1 MSYKVLSVANSQP
14 VNRNNKSLVLTR
26 EGYNKLQLAL
36 DLYFPNGYTISG
48 IKKQTNIDRAT
59 LSKILDR
66 KLGVVFSRIDHLFSC
81 LGIDLEDADVE
92 TPNNT
97 TQPKNPNKTKNIS
110 QLLELEDRL
119 RELKDVLF
127 ELDYKKQ
134 CQVLEDFREINS
146 SIGAFL
152 IQGEENRGQ
161 RWLVNRLVQ
170 QNFPYAYQTDKL
182 VPIIPPPTEEKD
194 FHIDNFWEELG
205 KKLELRGEKTAK
217 RCVEK
222 ALTRW
227 RAGSLIMAFYTDNI
241 YQDIPKIIDDFWKPL
256 AERASY
262 LIEEEEIEFSLLMF
276 LIDSRNR
283 ISLSGIEMV
292 DSVNQTNWH
301 PQKLIA
307 LPKIENFGT
316 NHDEILYPW
325 CKTYRNLLKCYEESS
340 PVKPVMKKIWDN
352 SKGVPE
358 KTFTEIGK
366 IVFDSD
372 DFLWSKFEQK
382 LQYKL

>member
-14 VNRNNKSLVLTR
+14 ANRNNKSLVLTR
-26 EGYNKLQLAL
+26 EGYDKLQLAL

-48 IKKQTNIDRAT
+48 IKKETNIDRAT
-59 LSKILDR
+59 ISKILDR
-66 KLGVVFSRIDHLFSC
+66 KLGVVFNRIDHLFSC
-81 LGIDLEDADVE
+81 FGIDLEDADVE

-97 TQPKNPNKTKNIS
+97 TQAKNINKTKNIS
-110 QLLELEDRL
+110 QLEELRNI
-119 RELKDVLF
+119 LF
-127 ELDYKKQ
+127 GLDYKKQ

-152 IQGEENRGQ
+152 IQGEKNRGQ

-170 QNFPYAYQTDKL
+170 QNFPYAYETDK
-182 VPIIPPPTEEKD
+182 VIPIIPPTTKEQKD
-194 FHIDNFWEELG
+194 FHIGELWEKLG
-205 KKLELRGEKTAK
+205 EKLELRGEKTAK

-222 ALTRW
+222 ALKRW
-227 RAGSLIMAFYTDNI
+227 QSGSLIMAFYTENI

-262 LIEEEEIEFSLLMF
+262 LIEEEEIECSLLMF
-276 LIDSRNR
+276 LIDNSNR
-283 ISLSGIEMV
+283 ISQSGIEMV
-292 DSVNQTNWH
+292 DSVNHTNWH

-316 NHDEILYPW
+316 NPNEVLLPW
-325 CKTYRNLLKCYEESS
+325 CRAHRNPLKCCEESS
-340 PVKPVMKKIWDN
+340 QPVKPVAKKIWDN
-352 SKGVPE
+352 SQGVPE
-358 KTFTEIGK
+358 KTFAEIGK

-372 DFLWSKFEQK
+372 DFSWSKFEQQ